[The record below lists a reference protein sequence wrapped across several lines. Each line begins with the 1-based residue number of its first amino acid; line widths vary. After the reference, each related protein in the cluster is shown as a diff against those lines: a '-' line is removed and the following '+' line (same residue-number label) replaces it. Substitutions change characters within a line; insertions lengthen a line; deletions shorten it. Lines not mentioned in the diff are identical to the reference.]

1 MGANIVS
8 IGTAGVKEGAEEG
21 AVLGEF
27 AEPAH
32 RDPMLSHP
40 SSDSYQRRKAEL
52 SSMTQPWQAEG
63 PREAESSHPAEAA
76 AGTFRAR
83 RMISGKRVLPPA
95 LIRSQIPATLQ
106 ISGFS
111 EKSSQTPGHLLG
123 ARVAYCPSQISG

>member
-1 MGANIVS
+1 MGANIVG

-52 SSMTQPWQAEG
+52 SSMTQP
-63 PREAESSHPAEAA
+63 
-76 AGTFRAR
+76 
-83 RMISGKRVLPPA
+83 
-95 LIRSQIPATLQ
+95 
-106 ISGFS
+106 
-111 EKSSQTPGHLLG
+111 
-123 ARVAYCPSQISG
+123 

>member
-1 MGANIVS
+1 MALRVGAIVVDT
-8 IGTAGVKEGAEEG
+8 GTAGREEGAEEG

-40 SSDSYQRRKAEL
+40 SSDSYQRRKAAL

-63 PREAESSHPAEAA
+63 PRGAESSHPAEAA

-83 RMISGKRVLPPA
+83 RMISGKGLLPPA
-95 LIRSQIPATLQ
+95 LTRPQIPATLDLWV
-106 ISGFS
+106 F
-111 EKSSQTPGHLLG
+111 
-123 ARVAYCPSQISG
+123 

>member
-1 MGANIVS
+1 MGVNIVG
-8 IGTAGVKEGAEEG
+8 IGTAGVEEG

-40 SSDSYQRRKAEL
+40 SSDSYQRRRAEL

-63 PREAESSHPAEAA
+63 PRGAESSHPAEAA

-83 RMISGKRVLPPA
+83 RMTSGKRVLPPA
-95 LIRSQIPATLQ
+95 LTRPQIPATLR

-111 EKSSQTPGHLLG
+111 EKS
-123 ARVAYCPSQISG
+123 